1 MSVSVTFLFV
11 MSCAPEARSRTL
23 LGQLWPSDNDDAV
36 VLFLFSC
43 RANSV
48 NVILKMNCHITDGCE
63 RQGN

>member
-23 LGQLWPSDNDDAV
+23 VGQLWPSDNDDAV

-43 RANSV
+43 RKIV
-48 NVILKMNCHITDGCE
+48 LP
-63 RQGN
+63 